1 MATSLAPGSLGVVSP
16 QATSAVREPGGALV
30 AIAGAIDIDV
40 HKPIEVAGMT
50 LHINT
55 IWATAAAGVIVL
67 VLGFVVR
74 ARLTSGVPGRA
85 QLLWETVIS
94 AVERQVERT
103 IGPSGRGIV
112 PLAVTLF
119 FFVVTANWL
128 ALLPTG
134 SHQHLPAP
142 TGDINLTLALAL
154 LVIVLVHAAS
164 IRARGLKGYL
174 RHYVRP
180 AWWLLPVNL
189 IEEVVKPF
197 TLALR
202 LFGTAFASALVLIL
216 IGELFPTTLAAAPI
230 ALWKLF
236 DMAVG
241 VVQAFIFA
249 LLTILYFEAAL
260 RPDEEGEPAPQLLE
274 S

>member
-1 MATSLAPGSLGVVSP
+1 VEEHVAVV
-16 QATSAVREPGGALV
+16 T
-30 AIAGAIDIDV
+30 GAIDVEV
-40 HKPIEVAGMT
+40 HRALEVAGLT
-50 LHINT
+50 LHVNT
-55 IWATAAAGVIVL
+55 IWATAAAGLIVL
-67 VLGFVVR
+67 ALGFLVR
-74 ARLTSGVPGRA
+74 RRLTTGVPGRF

-94 AVERQVERT
+94 AVQRQVEST
-103 IGPSGRGIV
+103 IGRTGRRIV

-119 FFVVTANWL
+119 FFVVIANWL

-142 TGDINLTLALAL
+142 TADVNLTLALAAF
-154 LVIVLVHAAS
+154 VIILVHVAS

-174 RHYVRP
+174 RRYLRP
-180 AWWLLPVNL
+180 VWWLLPLNL
-189 IEEVVKPF
+189 IEEIVRPV

-216 IGELFPTTLAAAPI
+216 IGELFPTTIAALPMI
-230 ALWKLF
+230 LWKLF
-236 DMAVG
+236 DMAIG

-260 RPDEEGEPAPQLLE
+260 RPEDEEEPAPQLLE
-274 S
+274 N

>member
-1 MATSLAPGSLGVVSP
+1 MVV
-16 QATSAVREPGGALV
+16 
-30 AIAGAIDIDV
+30 AGAIDIDV
-40 HKPIEVAGMT
+40 HRPLEVAGQT
-50 LHINT
+50 LHVNT
-55 IWATAAAGVIVL
+55 IWATAAAGLIVL

-74 ARLTSGVPGRA
+74 GRLTTGVPGRL

-94 AVERQVERT
+94 AVERQVERN
-103 IGPSGRGIV
+103 IGPTGRRIV

-119 FFVVTANWL
+119 FFVVIANWL
-128 ALLPTG
+128 ALVPTG

-154 LVIVLVHAAS
+154 LVIILVHAVS
-164 IRARGLKGYL
+164 IRARGLRGYL
-174 RHYVRP
+174 RRYLRP
-180 AWWLLPVNL
+180 AWWLLPLNL
-189 IEEVVKPF
+189 IEEMVKPV

-216 IGELFPTTLAAAPI
+216 IGELFPASVAALPM

-260 RPDEEGEPAPQLLE
+260 RPDEEDEPAPQLLE
-274 S
+274 P